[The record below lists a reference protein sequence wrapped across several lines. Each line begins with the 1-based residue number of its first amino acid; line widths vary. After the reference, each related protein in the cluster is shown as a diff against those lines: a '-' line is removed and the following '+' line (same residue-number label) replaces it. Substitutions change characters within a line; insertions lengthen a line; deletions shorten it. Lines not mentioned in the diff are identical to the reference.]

1 MSSDFI
7 PIKRALISLSDKTNI
22 EIIVSII
29 KKYNIEVFLLVEQQN
44 YLGGMILM

>member
-29 KKYNIEVFLLVEQQN
+29 KKYNIEVTFYWWN
-44 YLGGMILM
+44 SKIT